1 MVADAGVTL
10 ASMISSGQVAVDDS
24 PAVLLA
30 APNGSMR
37 VRIFNQGTNEVY
49 LGPAGVTSST
59 GAQLAANATET
70 FEVDDDLWGICAAG
84 ESCTLQ
90 ILRTG
95 EGGVHASYQTNLGG
109 ANDDLKFTAMEPG
122 APGNAYT
129 IQYVVSGNSTPLSVT
144 RSGRAFTV
152 NVETSDVGAAVST
165 AQEVMDAVNAA
176 MAGYIVAELK
186 SGNDGTGVVSAMA
199 AQSFTGGS

>member
-1 MVADAGVTL
+1 MVADASVTL
-10 ASMISSGQVAVDDS
+10 AGMISSGQIAVDDS

-49 LGPAGVTSST
+49 LGPAGVTSTT

-70 FEVDDDLWGICAAG
+70 FEVDEDLYGICAAG

-109 ANDDLKFTAMEPG
+109 SNDDLKFTAAEPG

-129 IQYVVSGNSTPLSVT
+129 IEYVVSGTDTPLSVE
-144 RSGRAFTV
+144 RDGRAFTV
-152 NVETSDVGAAVST
+152 NVATDENGDPVST
-165 AQEVMDAVNAA
+165 AEEVMGELTAVFS
-176 MAGYIVAELK
+176 GYMVTELA
-186 SGNDGTGVVSAMA
+186 SGNDGTGVVQAMA
-199 AQSFTGGS
+199 AQSFTGGA

>member
-1 MVADAGVTL
+1 MVADTGVTL
-10 ASMISSGQVAVDDS
+10 ASVISSGQIAVDDS

-37 VRIFNQGTNEVY
+37 VRIFNQGANEVY

-70 FEVDDDLWGICAAG
+70 FEVDGDLWGICASG

-95 EGGVHASYQTNLGG
+95 DGGVHASLQTNLGG
-109 ANDDLKFTAMEPG
+109 SNDDLKFTAAEPG
-122 APGNAYT
+122 APGNSYSME
-129 IQYVVSGNSTPLSVT
+129 YVVAGNSTPLSVS
-144 RSGRAFTV
+144 RVGRAFTV

-165 AQEVMDAVNAA
+165 AQEVMDALTAQFS
-176 MAGYIVAELK
+176 GYIVAELK
-186 SGNDGTGVVSAMA
+186 SGNDGTGVVSALA
-199 AQSFTGGS
+199 PASFTGGS

>member
-1 MVADAGVTL
+1 
-10 ASMISSGQVAVDDS
+10 MISSGQIAVDDS

-30 APNGSMR
+30 APNGTMR
-37 VRIFNQGTNEVY
+37 VRIFNQGANEVY

-59 GAQLAANATET
+59 GAQLASGATET

-109 ANDDLKFTAMEPG
+109 SNDDLKFTAMEPG
-122 APGNAYT
+122 TPGNSYSIEYEVAGNDT
-129 IQYVVSGNSTPLSVT
+129 VLAVSRV
-144 RSGRAFTV
+144 GRAFTV
-152 NVETSDVGAAVST
+152 HVETDDDGDPVST
-165 AQEVMDAVNAA
+165 AQEVMDKVNEV
-176 MAGYIVAELK
+176 MSGYLVAELK
-186 SGNDGTGVVSAMA
+186 SGNDGTGVVSALA
-199 AQSFTGGS
+199 PASFTGGS